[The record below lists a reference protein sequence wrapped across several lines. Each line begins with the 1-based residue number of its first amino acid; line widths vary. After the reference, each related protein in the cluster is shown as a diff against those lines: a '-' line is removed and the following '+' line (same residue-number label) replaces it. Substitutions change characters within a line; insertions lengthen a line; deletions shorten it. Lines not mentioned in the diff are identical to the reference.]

1 MGRKCYLPLSNRT
14 TTYKYSREPMNMAT
28 LGPVTDT
35 NDGAAQFEM
44 ANTAYRIPRLKK
56 KSCKFFFSNEQ
67 DNVA

>member
-1 MGRKCYLPLSNRT
+1 
-14 TTYKYSREPMNMAT
+14 MNMAT

-56 KSCKFFFSNEQ
+56 KVVNFFFQMNKIMWHKLEI
-67 DNVA
+67 